1 MGRMLLIALILG
13 MLIGAA
19 YKTYAAIDQAAY
31 ERAQLQFR
39 EGLDAIK
46 DKAAED
52 AVDDWRAAQVVAGS
66 ETDVEI
72 RIVERVRIIEREVP
86 KIIEKIVLLK
96 PECAVLPDFGILLST
111 QAEASN
117 SREANIA
124 EDPG

>member
-1 MGRMLLIALILG
+1 MIKLGLIALILG
-13 MLIGAA
+13 LVIGAG
-19 YKTYAAIDQAAY
+19 YKTFAAIDQAAY
-31 ERAQLQFR
+31 ERAQLHFR

-52 AVDDWRAAQVVAGS
+52 AVDDWRAAQAVAGS

-72 RIVERVRIIEREVP
+72 RIVEKIRIVEREVP
-86 KIIEKIVLLK
+86 KIIEKIIELK

-117 SREANIA
+117 HRSADIA